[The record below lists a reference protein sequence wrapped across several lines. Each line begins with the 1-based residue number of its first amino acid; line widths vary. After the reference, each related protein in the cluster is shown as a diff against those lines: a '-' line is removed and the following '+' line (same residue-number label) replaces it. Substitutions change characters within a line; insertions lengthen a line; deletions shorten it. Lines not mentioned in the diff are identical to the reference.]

1 MDLITSLT
9 SQVMDKAL
17 DGLAKRHKA
26 IASNLANVDTPNY
39 RRRDVSFEGT
49 LMRAISQSEKSQ
61 AARQAGSKAKPASN
75 DEELALKTTRAEH
88 IPIPFSSSLDDFQ
101 PIITENS
108 DLQYR
113 NDGNSVDVENE
124 MAQLAKNTQKYLAIS
139 NLESRYMKNLRSVIN
154 GGGG

>member
-49 LMRAISQSEKSQ
+49 LMRAMSDAKEAQAGKHHSQ
-61 AARQAGSKAKPASN
+61 AKQASN
-75 DEELALKTTRAEH
+75 DVALPMKTTRAEH
-88 IPIPFSSSLDDFQ
+88 IPIPFNSSLDDFQ
-101 PIITENS
+101 PQIAEN
-108 DLQYR
+108 DDMQYR
-113 NDGNSVDVENE
+113 NDGNSVDVESE

-139 NLESRYMKNLRSVIN
+139 NLENRNMKSLRSVIN
-154 GGGG
+154 GGGM